1 MQETK
6 NKVCCKY
13 SPQYIPSSYTG
24 SHLAP
29 PEKGRNEWLCRGES
43 GANLEGSNTC
53 RETACQSGQVEVNCN
68 PQGDNM
74 PRGGNNRRYLLVLRP
89 TLLPSLG
96 VSYLWVWPHLRV
108 VVETINGECD
118 LDTCVI
124 DRHMKEDGLHPGV
137 TLWFLRQQ
145 WMICLHKILGC
156 YRTSLSAHVHELVKN
171 LRHKCVI

>member
-6 NKVCCKY
+6 NKVYCKY
-13 SPQYIPSSYTG
+13 SPQYIPSAYTG

-53 RETACQSGQVEVNCN
+53 RETAPQSEQVEVNCN

-89 TLLPSLG
+89 TSLPSLG

-118 LDTCVI
+118 LDTC
-124 DRHMKEDGLHPGV
+124 RGRYEYERRWV
-137 TLWFLRQQ
+137 TPR
-145 WMICLHKILGC
+145 GN
-156 YRTSLSAHVHELVKN
+156 SLVPETARDDMPAQDTWVL
-171 LRHKCVI
+171 